1 MISLEETLR
10 AIDSNVEIALIK
22 EQIKNLVTIFNTKH
36 PNVDLSNFAKRIMD
50 LKITQANKLVS
61 NKPVHYN
68 LNTNTL
74 SLDIDEKDDAK
85 NLIMHGLINIITSND
100 FQTGFDYNDRFTA
113 LNEGYTQ
120 MITNMLVGNDSDI
133 NYFEEEMISTNLVCH
148 MVDVSI
154 LEEAFFNNDSKKLA
168 SILMNQGVALD
179 AIELLN
185 YRYKNP
191 NINIEVDS
199 RLAKSFFSRP
209 RTEEE
214 IEGFMLDGSCSKEAE
229 LIANMSREQIYK
241 EEVKGISRIV

>member
-1 MISLEETLR
+1 MISLEEALR
-10 AIDSNVEIALIK
+10 AIDSNADIADIK
-22 EQIKNLVTIFNTKH
+22 EEIKDLITIFNSKY

-50 LKITQANKLVS
+50 LKITKANKLVD

-68 LNTNTL
+68 LNTDTL
-74 SLDIDEKDDAK
+74 SFAANEKDDVN
-85 NLIMHGLINIITSND
+85 NLMMHGLINIITSND
-100 FQTGFDYNDRFTA
+100 IQTGFDYNDRFTA

-120 MITNMLVGNDSDI
+120 MITNMLVGNNSEN

-148 MVDVSI
+148 MVDVDI
-154 LEEAFFNNDSKKLA
+154 LEESFFSNDSKKLA

-179 AIELLN
+179 AVELLN

-209 RTEEE
+209 RTTEE
-214 IEGFMLDGSCSKEAE
+214 IEDFMEWCSFSKEADM
-229 LIANMSREQIYK
+229 IANMSREQIY
-241 EEVKGISRIV
+241 EEVKGISRTA